1 MRVQTTMKDVNYYLN
16 QVAKHTNTGTDYAIA
31 KLFGVSPSRITHYR
45 KGRAT
50 FDDYMCIRI
59 GEVLDVDALEI
70 IAAMNAIRAKDEKQK
85 KFWKQAYE
93 RITGTAASVIL
104 ALALVAG
111 LGSPSTSYAHFKFNA
126 EYRLCALR
134 RLRAVLGL
142 FLAAVSFAPA
152 QAGEWFQEIGLAVH
166 ATGLDR
172 PEVTLENPLLVY
184 GIGWRAPGLAGRPL
198 VIKYQ
203 HHSGL
208 FQTESGYGYN
218 VISVTQEF

>member
-1 MRVQTTMKDVNYYLN
+1 MLRVQTMKNVDFYLDEL
-16 QVAKHTNTGTDYAIA
+16 AKHTETGSDYAIA
-31 KLFGVSPSRITHYR
+31 KLLNVKPNRISNYR
-45 KGRAT
+45 TGRHV
-50 FDDYMCIRI
+50 FDDEMCIKI
-59 GEVLDVDALEI
+59 GGLLDIEPLEI
-70 IAAMNAIRAKDEKQK
+70 IASMNALRSKSEKQK
-85 KFWKQAYE
+85 KFWEKTYE